1 MRNVLTTDSICCKM
15 IHILGTIKEEN
26 AMKKEFEAVEIEVIR
41 FESTDVIITSP
52 GDDNNL
58 EIDLNN

>member
-1 MRNVLTTDSICCKM
+1 M